1 MEDKAVT
8 HPPLQH
14 WLQNFSDKNLGEEQR
29 TEYGVVFLETLI
41 LSAVTYRQCSLQLA
55 GDCAEAVE
63 HKVFTH
69 AVDPLAAGRQ
79 SAAHKVTTFPLTGAE
94 TPHDLHKKTAYYL
107 KTPGLEENPK
117 QLLVMWRH

>member
-1 MEDKAVT
+1 MEDKAAT

-29 TEYGVVFLETLI
+29 TEYGVVFLETLV

-79 SAAHKVTTFPLTGAE
+79 SAAHKVTTLPLTGAE
-94 TPHDLHKKTAYYL
+94 TPHDLHNKKTAYYL
-107 KTPGLEENPK
+107 KLR
-117 QLLVMWRH
+117 V